1 MKSKGISLDKGGY
14 PELELAIKRRTEE
27 AGLVHHPPWVLK
39 VIQLFE
45 TQRVRHGMMALGPSG
60 GGKTSCIHT
69 LMKAMTGTFASK
81 FFNLM
86 FAFILVH
93 DAIFLLFLLCESICL
108 RITKKRNNDV
118 IRYIYQ
124 SKIFH

>member
-1 MKSKGISLDKGGY
+1 MKSILLTNYFRHLLPKTKQLLSSNIINANHLKSKGISLDKGGY

-69 LMKAMTGTFASK
+69 LMKAMTGI
-81 FFNLM
+81 
-86 FAFILVH
+86 FAFKYFRLVL
-93 DAIFLLFLLCESICL
+93 AFM
-108 RITKKRNNDV
+108 
-118 IRYIYQ
+118 
-124 SKIFH
+124 

>member
-1 MKSKGISLDKGGY
+1 M
-14 PELELAIKRRTEE
+14 ELAIKNRTEE

-69 LMKAMTGTFASK
+69 LMKAMTG
-81 FFNLM
+81 
-86 FAFILVH
+86 I
-93 DAIFLLFLLCESICL
+93 LLF
-108 RITKKRNNDV
+108 NF
-118 IRYIYQ
+118 Y
-124 SKIFH
+124 KIV